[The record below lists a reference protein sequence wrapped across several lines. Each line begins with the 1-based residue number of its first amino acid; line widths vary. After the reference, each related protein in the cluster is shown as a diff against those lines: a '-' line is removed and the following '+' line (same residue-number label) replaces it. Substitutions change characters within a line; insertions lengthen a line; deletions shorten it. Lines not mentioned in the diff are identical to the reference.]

1 MRGYTH
7 MAIAT
12 VNPFTNKTVK
22 SFSDDTPEKI
32 EKSLETASA
41 EFSRWRRTS

>member
-1 MRGYTH
+1 

-22 SFSDDTPEKI
+22 SFTEDTPEKI
-32 EKSLETASA
+32 EKVIVEV
-41 EFSRWRRTS
+41 